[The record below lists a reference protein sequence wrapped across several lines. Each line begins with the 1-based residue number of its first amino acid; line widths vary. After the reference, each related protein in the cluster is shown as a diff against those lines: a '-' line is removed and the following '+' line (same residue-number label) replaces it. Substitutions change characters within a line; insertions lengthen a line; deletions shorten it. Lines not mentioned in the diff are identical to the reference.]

1 MPTVKVRN
9 LKNKEVGE
17 VTLSDAV
24 FGVELNESLIHAAV
38 VNYQA
43 NGRQGTSATKT
54 RGNVSG
60 SGRKLWKQ
68 KGTGRARIA
77 SLRSPLWKGGGNVHG
92 PQPRDWSYQM
102 PKKMRRGA
110 LRSALSERVREGN
123 VIIIDAFEF
132 ATPRTKDFL
141 AAVGTLGLVEN
152 SKRAKTLV
160 IDSLDNANL
169 ILSSRNV
176 EKTKV
181 TNSFGLNI
189 YDIIYHEKLLISK
202 AAVEE
207 LNQLLDPH
215 TINAPIAAMRAAIGE
230 TIMRPLEPFSF
241 CAVETGAG
249 AGAGCG
255 CASFCSTAAGC
266 CFDSAPFD
274 SGFWPPADTGGSD
287 LAPFDAVSARR
298 AEMSS
303 PLLPMMAMASPR
315 AAVSPPALR
324 ILRSV
329 PPERAVIS
337 IVALSVSTSARVSFA
352 SKVSPSF
359 FTQREICPS
368 SMVGESF
375 GIKNFSAICLN

>member
-17 VTLSDAV
+17 VSLSDTV
-24 FGVELNESLIHAAV
+24 FGAELNESLIHAAV
-38 VNYQA
+38 MNYRA
-43 NGRQGTSATKT
+43 NGRSGNSATKT

-110 LRSALSERVREGN
+110 LRSALSERLREGN
-123 VIIIDAFEF
+123 LIVIDGFEF
-132 ATPRTKDFL
+132 KNPKTSEFL
-141 AAVGTLGLVEN
+141 GAIKTLGLSEN
-152 SKRAKTLV
+152 VKKPVKTLI

-189 YDIIYHEKLLISK
+189 YDIVYHEKLLISK

-207 LNQLLDPH
+207 LNDLLDPKREGAKAEEPEAKPKRAKK
-215 TINAPIAAMRAAIGE
+215 TAEEAPK
-230 TIMRPLEPFSF
+230 
-241 CAVETGAG
+241 
-249 AGAGCG
+249 
-255 CASFCSTAAGC
+255 
-266 CFDSAPFD
+266 
-274 SGFWPPADTGGSD
+274 
-287 LAPFDAVSARR
+287 
-298 AEMSS
+298 AEAK
-303 PLLPMMAMASPR
+303 P
-315 AAVSPPALR
+315 
-324 ILRSV
+324 
-329 PPERAVIS
+329 
-337 IVALSVSTSARVSFA
+337 
-352 SKVSPSF
+352 K
-359 FTQREICPS
+359 
-368 SMVGESF
+368 
-375 GIKNFSAICLN
+375 K